1 MIKTKEDVR
10 VSINV
15 VVRAYD
21 ENGTMVA
28 RRRGHNVFT
37 NTGKN
42 WLVRAMGAA
51 NYGVVPPT
59 PHTSEKIMYMGY
71 GCGGALQTNPAFVT
85 GQAELVTVNALQD
98 PVPVSDAGGG
108 QFVYLKQVD
117 NQSLGSSV
125 YFPGDYRTVFVSDIS
140 GTEISFSGSTT
151 RVSNVN
157 VGTQVP
163 VSEAGLYLSDAS
175 PFFSPAAPLGY
186 EADPAGANSMGAYF
200 IFSPI
205 IVTTGV
211 ALRSEWELRVG

>member
-1 MIKTKEDVR
+1 MRIEEVLK
-10 VSINV
+10 VSVNV

-21 ENGTMVA
+21 EDGRLIA

-42 WLVRAMGAA
+42 WLVRAMGAS
-51 NYGVVPPT
+51 NYGAVPPT
-59 PHTSEKIMYMGY
+59 AHTAEKIMYMGY

-98 PVPVSDAGGG
+98 PVPVSDSGGG

-125 YFPGDYRTVFVSDIS
+125 YFPGDYLTVFVSDIAA
-140 GTEISFSGSTT
+140 TEISFAGSTT
-151 RVSNVN
+151 RVSNVA

-175 PFFSPAAPLGY
+175 PFYTPAAPLGY
-186 EADPAGANSMGAYF
+186 EADPAGANSMAAYF
-200 IFSPI
+200 IFSPV

-211 ALRSEWELRVG
+211 VLRSEWELRIG